1 MNSARIAA
9 LIRGNSWLP
18 NLIFVALCAF
28 FAAGSINA
36 VIAKVIR
43 PIPTLDDAPPSVL
56 APQTSAVR
64 HVPLTALAERNL
76 FAIKRESLTPPGEP
90 SGPQEPAFDL
100 TLKDFK
106 DTDLQPCTLNALLR
120 ATLVADRP
128 EWSLAIVVKNDT
140 REPAAYSI
148 KSGTNQIADDAVLVA
163 IRSREIVVRRR
174 DHFERCVGEGDVS
187 GQASPAPMM
196 PMASMAS
203 NDEPASPV
211 PGDMSGVT
219 RLSNTDY
226 RIERSEVDKS
236 LTNLNE
242 VATQARIVPSFRNGK
257 ANGFKLFSIK
267 PGSIY
272 SKIGLQNGDVIQK
285 INGYDMNSPDR
296 ALEIYTKLRDA
307 TSLTIELMRAGNVQT
322 MNYAIT
328 G

>member
-1 MNSARIAA
+1 LTSARIAS
-9 LIRGNSWLP
+9 LIRGNAWLP
-18 NLIFVALCAF
+18 NLLFVALSAF
-28 FAAGSINA
+28 FIAGSINA
-36 VIAKVIR
+36 VVAKAIR
-43 PIPTLDDAPPSVL
+43 PIPSLEDAPPPPVPSAARL
-56 APQTSAVR
+56 PQ
-64 HVPLTALAERNL
+64 HVPLVALAERNL
-76 FAIKRESLTPPGEP
+76 FGVKRESLTPAGEA
-90 SGPQEPAFDL
+90 SGPQEPAYDL
-100 TLKDFK
+100 TVKDFK
-106 DTDLQPCTLNALLR
+106 ESDLQPCTVNALLR

-128 EWSLAIVVKNDT
+128 EWSMAIVVKNDT

-148 KSGTNQIADDAVLVA
+148 NAGSNAVADDAIIVA

-174 DHFERCVGEGDVS
+174 DHFERCSGEGDTAN
-187 GQASPAPMM
+187 GSPP
-196 PMASMAS
+196 PMAQAQPTPMG
-203 NDEPASPV
+203 DEPASPT

-219 RLSNTDY
+219 KLSATDF
-226 RIERSEVDKS
+226 RVERAEVDRS

-307 TSLTIELMRAGNVQT
+307 TSLTIELMRGGNVQT

>member
-1 MNSARIAA
+1 MVNSARIASFV
-9 LIRGNSWLP
+9 RGNAWLP
-18 NLIFVALCAF
+18 NLIFIAVGAYFL
-28 FAAGSINA
+28 AGSINA
-36 VIAKVIR
+36 VVAKAIR
-43 PIPTLDDAPPSVL
+43 PIPSVDDAP
-56 APQTSAVR
+56 APPVPPAAGAR
-64 HVPLTALAERNL
+64 AHVPLQALAERNL
-76 FAIKRESLTPPGEP
+76 FGVKRESLTSGGE
-90 SGPQEPAFDL
+90 SQAPQEPAYDL
-100 TLKDFK
+100 TLKEFK
-106 DTDLQPCTLNALLR
+106 EAELQPCTVSALLR
-120 ATLVADRP
+120 ATLVADEP
-128 EWSLAIVVKNDT
+128 EWSMAIVVKNDT
-140 REPAAYSI
+140 RQPAAYTINPGS
-148 KSGTNQIADDAVLVA
+148 NAIADDAIVVA

-174 DHFERCVGEGDVS
+174 DHFERCTGEGDVA
-187 GQASPAPMM
+187 GGGLAAPAPA
-196 PMASMAS
+196 PPLMAG
-203 NDEPASPV
+203 DEPASPV

-219 RLSNTDY
+219 RLSATDY
-226 RIERSEVDKS
+226 RVERAEVDRS

-307 TSLTIELMRAGNVQT
+307 TSLTIELLRGGNVQT

>member
-9 LIRGNSWLP
+9 LIRTNSWLP

-36 VIAKVIR
+36 VVAKVIR
-43 PIPTLDDAPPSVL
+43 PIPTLDDAPPSVTVPN
-56 APQTSAVR
+56 ANATR
-64 HVPLTALAERNL
+64 HVPLVALAERNL
-76 FAIKRESLTPPGEP
+76 FAIKRESLTPAGEQ
-90 SGPQEPAFDL
+90 SGAPQEPAFDL
-100 TLKDFK
+100 TLKEFK
-106 DTDLQPCTLNALLR
+106 ESDLQPCTVNALLR
-120 ATLVADRP
+120 ATLVADKP
-128 EWSLAIVVKNDT
+128 EWSMAIVVKNDT

-148 KSGTNQIADDAVLVA
+148 NAGTNAIADDAILVA

-174 DHFERCVGEGDVS
+174 DHFERCTGEGDVA
-187 GQASPAPMM
+187 GQAPPVPIA
-196 PMASMAS
+196 PMASN

-219 RLSNTDY
+219 KLSGTDY
-226 RIERSEVDKS
+226 RVERAEVDKS

-307 TSLTIELMRAGNVQT
+307 TSLTIELMRGGNVQT